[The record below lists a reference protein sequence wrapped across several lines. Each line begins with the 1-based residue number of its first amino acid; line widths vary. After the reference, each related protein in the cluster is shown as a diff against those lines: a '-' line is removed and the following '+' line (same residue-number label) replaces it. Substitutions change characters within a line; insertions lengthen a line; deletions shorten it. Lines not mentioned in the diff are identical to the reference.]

1 MHGLMNRAVQ
11 CFVRDTY
18 GVEMWKA
25 LAYSADVPMA
35 GFEAMFVY
43 DDAMTDRMLDGATR
57 LLNRPQES
65 ILEDIG
71 TYIVSH
77 PNVESLR
84 RLLRFG
90 GETFL
95 EFLLSVDDLPRR
107 ARLAVPD
114 LGLPA
119 MEIIEGDYGAFELIC
134 RGDRPG
140 FGHVMVGLLRTMADD
155 YGALVVLDYEGR
167 NGLEETISIQI
178 LQNEFTEGRPF
189 ELATGPFS

>member
-1 MHGLMNRAVQ
+1 MHGLINRAVQ

-18 GVEMWKA
+18 GLETWKA
-25 LAYSADVPMA
+25 LAQSADVPLS

-43 DDAMTDRMLDGATR
+43 EDAATDRMLEAATV
-57 LLNRPQES
+57 LLNRPRET

-114 LGLPA
+114 LGLPV
-119 MEIIEGDYGAFELIC
+119 MEVHEFPDGSFQLLC
-134 RGDRPG
+134 RWDRPG
-140 FGHVMVGLLRTMADD
+140 FGYVMVGLLRTMADD
-155 YGALVVLDYEGR
+155 YGALVFLEHEGR
-167 NGLEETISIQI
+167 SGADETISVQI
-178 LQNEFTEGRPF
+178 LQNEFAEGRPF
-189 ELATGPFS
+189 EFATGIQG

>member
-1 MHGLMNRAVQ
+1 MHGLINRAVQ

-18 GVEMWKA
+18 GLETWKA
-25 LAYSADVPMA
+25 LAQSADVPLS

-43 DDAMTDRMLDGATR
+43 EDAATDRMLDAATV
-57 LLNRPQES
+57 LLNRPRET

-114 LGLPA
+114 LGLPV
-119 MEIIEGDYGAFELIC
+119 MEVHEFPDGSFQLLC
-134 RGDRPG
+134 RWDRPG
-140 FGHVMVGLLRTMADD
+140 FGYVMVGLLRTMADD
-155 YGALVVLDYEGR
+155 YGALVFLEHEGR
-167 NGLEETISIQI
+167 SGTDETISVQI
-178 LQNEFTEGRPF
+178 LQNEFAEGRPF
-189 ELATGPFS
+189 EFATGIQG

>member
-1 MHGLMNRAVQ
+1 MHGLINRAVQ

-18 GVEMWKA
+18 GLETWKA
-25 LAYSADVPMA
+25 LAQSADVPLS

-43 DDAMTDRMLDGATR
+43 EDAATDRMLDAATV
-57 LLNRPQES
+57 LLNRPRET

-114 LGLPA
+114 LGLPV
-119 MEIIEGDYGAFELIC
+119 MEVHEFPDGSFQLLC
-134 RGDRPG
+134 RWDRPG
-140 FGHVMVGLLRTMADD
+140 FGYVMVGLLRTMADD
-155 YGALVVLDYEGR
+155 YGALVFLEHEGR
-167 NGLEETISIQI
+167 SGTDETISVQI
-178 LQNEFTEGRPF
+178 LQNEFAEGRPF
-189 ELATGPFS
+189 EFATGMQR